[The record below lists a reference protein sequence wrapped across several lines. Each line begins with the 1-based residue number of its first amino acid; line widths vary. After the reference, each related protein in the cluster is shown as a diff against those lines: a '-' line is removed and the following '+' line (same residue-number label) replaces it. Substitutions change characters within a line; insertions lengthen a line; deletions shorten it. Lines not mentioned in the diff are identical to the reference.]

1 MEAGRGDHRGRE
13 GAEPVAELHH
23 VAGLRGLDC
32 RLCVAGME
40 IVKNTIV
47 FVKAKMSISC
57 AGFKDSGAMS

>member
-1 MEAGRGDHRGRE
+1 MEADRGDCRGRE

-40 IVKNTIV
+40 IVKNAIV
-47 FVKAKMSISC
+47 FVKAKMIVSYAS
-57 AGFKDSGAMS
+57 FKIAGAMS